1 MLCHVLSCAITGIQ
15 GSIITLEVD
24 KNVGFPG
31 ISIVGL
37 VDSAIQESKQRVRS
51 AIKHSGFIYPA
62 SHLIT
67 VNFAP
72 ADIRKEGSHFDLALA
87 IALIL
92 DTHRVRKPLP
102 LFLGELSLDGS
113 LRGVRGVLPMILAAQ
128 KSGITEAVIPIE
140 NEKEVALVEGITI
153 YLARNLQDVV
163 SYIYGAL
170 ELPTPAPADEVPTEF
185 ELSFDEVAGHEVAKR
200 ALLLA
205 TAGGHN
211 VLLSGPPGSGKTML
225 AKAMRSILP
234 PLPLEERREVMSI
247 YSARGLPYHTST
259 PPFRSPHHSCSPTSL
274 SGGGSNPHPGE
285 ITLAHRGILF
295 LDEFPE
301 FSRTSLELL
310 REPLEDRHIT
320 ISRSKHTTT
329 FPAAMQLIASMNPCP
344 CGYFG
349 DTEVSCSCRPF
360 DIANYQKKLS
370 GPLLDRIDMHIHVPR
385 VSSEK
390 IIVSSTREPMTE
402 HFRSLVARVRA
413 LSLSRGYLNAHI
425 PSKDLSFA
433 CPLDEKAQRLL
444 IAASEKM
451 HLSGRGINRVLK
463 IARTIA
469 DLEETPIISSAHIAE
484 SLQYRLKNTP

>member
-1 MLCHVLSCAITGIQ
+1 MLCRVQSCAITGIQ

-37 VDSAIQESKQRVRS
+37 VDSTIQESKQRVKS
-51 AIKHSGFIYPA
+51 AIKHSGFIYP
-62 SHLIT
+62 STHLIT

-87 IALIL
+87 IALLL
-92 DTHRVRKPLP
+92 DTAKIARPLP
-102 LFLGELSLDGS
+102 LLLGELSLDGT
-113 LRGVRGVLPMILAAQ
+113 LRGVRGVLPMLLAAQ
-128 KSGITEAVIPIE
+128 KQGITEAVVPIE
-140 NEKEVALVEGITI
+140 NEAEVSVLQGITVKV
-153 YLARNLQDVV
+153 ARNLQDVV

-170 ELPTPAPADEVPTEF
+170 ELPVADVTLPEEVTYDV
-185 ELSFDEVAGHEVAKR
+185 SFDEVSGQDAAKR

-205 TAGGHN
+205 AAGGHN
-211 VLLSGPPGSGKTML
+211 LLLSGPPGSGKTML
-225 AKAMRSILP
+225 AKAMRSLLP
-234 PLPLEERREVMSI
+234 DLPMSERIEVMSI
-247 YSARGLPYHTST
+247 YSARGLSYLASS

-274 SGGGSNPHPGE
+274 AGGGSNPHPGE
-285 ITLAHRGILF
+285 ITLAHRGVLF

-301 FSRTSLELL
+301 FSRASLELL
-310 REPLEDRHIT
+310 REPLEDRSIT
-320 ISRSKHTTT
+320 ISRAKQSVT

-349 DTEVSCSCRPF
+349 DSEVSCSCRAF
-360 DIANYQKKLS
+360 DIANYQKKIS

-385 VSSEK
+385 VSSQK
-390 IIVSSTREPMTE
+390 ILAPRQDSHETPHNKSIVT
-402 HFRSLVARVRA
+402 RVRA
-413 LSLSRGYLNAHI
+413 RAFTRGFLNAHI
-425 PSKDLSFA
+425 PAKQISQICSLESKA
-433 CPLDEKAQRLL
+433 EHLL
-444 IAASEKM
+444 ITASEKM

-469 DLEETPIISSAHIAE
+469 DIEDCEKISVPHIAE